1 MKAPPPG
8 REKEE
13 IERAVADR
21 CSCASML
28 DGLAALISHIVRVMD
43 VEDARIGQPS
53 AACSRARRR
62 ARIRTPGERAAP
74 RTRAA
79 CTTAVVAGAAMEAV
93 ATYMI
98 Q

>member
-13 IERAVADR
+13 IERAVAVR
-21 CSCASML
+21 CSCTIGL
-28 DGLAALISHIVRVMD
+28 DGHAALISHMASIVRI
-43 VEDARIGQPS
+43 EDGSIRQPS
-53 AACSRARRR
+53 AVWSRARRR
-62 ARIRTPGERAAP
+62 ARTRTPGERAAP

-79 CTTAVVAGAAMEAV
+79 CTAAVAAGAAMDAV